1 VHFHFQLANH
11 YYAGLYMIED
21 IVMPIVWGLRE
32 KGHRV
37 TMGILPDLPLY
48 PSVVM
53 LLEFFYQDH
62 ITDDFLGWI
71 KSPGR
76 KCIGM
81 VCTEDIDD
89 KLVMEH
95 PDHPHRRQNMLRVL
109 EHCDFAWP
117 IIPSDYHLHVPP
129 QRLSFL
135 DFGYVEAL
143 RRDGLP
149 AAERDIDVLL
159 YGSMNERRQKVLDA
173 LQARGLHVAA
183 TRGLL
188 PDYIRDNLIAR
199 SKVVL
204 DMKRGDD
211 VKFTSPSRICT
222 AVQMGATLV
231 SEQFDTS
238 RVSNLYAYTQA
249 CPYEELVERCA
260 ALARAPDCLEIG
272 LATRERFKREVPMG
286 ANLDRAMNLPIF
298 KELAAQRRA

>member
-11 YYAGLYMIED
+11 YYGGLYMIED

-32 KGHRV
+32 KGHHV
-37 TMGILPDLPLY
+37 TMGILPDLPLW
-48 PSVVM
+48 PSIIVI
-53 LLEFFYQDH
+53 LEYFSQDN
-62 ITDDFLGWI
+62 ITDDFLRWI
-71 KSPGR
+71 KGPGR

-95 PDHPHRRQNMLRVL
+95 PDHPNRRKNMLRVL

-117 IIPSDYHLHVPP
+117 IVPSDYHVHVPP
-129 QRLSFL
+129 ERLSFL
-135 DFGYVEAL
+135 DFGYVDAL

-149 AAERDIDVLL
+149 ASERDIDVLL
-159 YGSMNERRQKVLDA
+159 YGSMNDRRQHVLDA
-173 LQARGLHVAA
+173 LQGQGLNVAA

-231 SEQFDTS
+231 SERFDTS
-238 RVSNLYAYTQA
+238 RLGNLYAYTQA
-249 CPYEELVERCA
+249 CAYEEIVERCA
-260 ALARAPDCLEIG
+260 ALARAPDCLDIG
-272 LATRERFKREVPMG
+272 LEARERFKREVSMTD
-286 ANLDRAMNLPIF
+286 NLDRAMALPVF
-298 KELAAQRRA
+298 KELAAARRA

>member
-1 VHFHFQLANH
+1 MHFHFQLANH
-11 YYAGLYMIED
+11 YYSGLYMIED

-37 TMGILPDLPLY
+37 TMGILPDLPLF

-62 ITDDFLGWI
+62 ITDDFLSWI

-95 PDHPHRRQNMLRVL
+95 SDHPHRRQNMLRVL

-117 IIPSDYHLHVPP
+117 IVPSDYHLHVPP
-129 QRLSFL
+129 ERLSFL

-159 YGSMNERRQKVLDA
+159 YGSINPRRQAVLDA
-173 LQARGLHVAA
+173 LQQRGLNA
-183 TRGLL
+183 TASRGLL
-188 PDYIRDNLIAR
+188 PDYIRDGLIGR

-231 SEQFDTS
+231 SERFDTS
-238 RVSNLYAYTQA
+238 RLGSLYAYTQA
-249 CPYEELVERCA
+249 CAYNEIVERCA

-272 LATRERFKREVPMG
+272 LDARERFKREATM
-286 ANLDRAMNLPIF
+286 ADSLDRAMALPIF
-298 KELAAQRRA
+298 EELASTGRT